1 MIFFLDDTLLTI
13 VIKKTCCFE
22 FQGKYINLCL
32 PFHTYIYIHHY
43 IYIYIFV
50 YMYIWWHIW
59 CKLLSRYFQEGL
71 LRSQGVMPRAFS
83 WSKAVVQELV
93 LQRVQL
99 NWGRVRDD
107 DDDDDDDEFVAV
119 VVGWLWVL
127 LLLLSFLMLSLLLL
141 RGWNQSCLESS
152 FLEKGCSF
160 YCLPRHERAKCIDM
174 CIPVH
179 PQTIYI
185 WFHLY
190 LYSPDIGC
198 VSISVL
204 CPLSDFFWL
213 RFFRKRVLNN
223 YQDRPSNTDKQ
234 RYFLEQPMMRPAK
247 SEKPARTVTRNSP
260 NSSTPRQM
268 KFTTMLFLFP
278 LASELASARPTDTC
292 WKERKNTSLEK
303 WKGKPVEEKPGFNR
317 FRYICIIYIYSMY
330 SYSLIDVDM

>member
-1 MIFFLDDTLLTI
+1 
-13 VIKKTCCFE
+13 
-22 FQGKYINLCL
+22 
-32 PFHTYIYIHHY
+32 
-43 IYIYIFV
+43 
-50 YMYIWWHIW
+50 MYIWWHIW

-107 DDDDDDDEFVAV
+107 EMMMMMMMMNLLLLLL
-119 VVGWLWVL
+119 VGCGLLLL

-204 CPLSDFFWL
+204 CPLSDFFL
-213 RFFRKRVLNN
+213 IKVLP
-223 YQDRPSNTDKQ
+223 Q
-234 RYFLEQPMMRPAK
+234 E
-247 SEKPARTVTRNSP
+247 SP
-260 NSSTPRQM
+260 
-268 KFTTMLFLFP
+268 
-278 LASELASARPTDTC
+278 
-292 WKERKNTSLEK
+292 
-303 WKGKPVEEKPGFNR
+303 
-317 FRYICIIYIYSMY
+317 
-330 SYSLIDVDM
+330 